1 MPAPAPGR
9 LSVRQGCAAP
19 RPRRGVP
26 VVWHWIS
33 VGVLVAVLVT
43 AAVCDLARG
52 KVFNW
57 LTYPAIVVGLALGA
71 LQGAAAGETWDG
83 LTDRVLGFGFGFGV
97 LFVAYLIGG
106 MGGGDVK
113 LMGAVGA
120 LLGWSSVTDYGAL
133 HAVFYSFMTAAAIG
147 LIRMVWRGQT
157 RTVLR
162 KLLLAVRILPL
173 PQARMD
179 EAVGG
184 DTFRVP
190 FGLAVCVGTLW
201 FLTEETIGLSLWEA
215 LSGLV

>member
-1 MPAPAPGR
+1 
-9 LSVRQGCAAP
+9 
-19 RPRRGVP
+19 

-33 VGVLVAVLVT
+33 VGVLAVVLVA

-57 LTYPAIVVGLALGA
+57 LTYPAIVVGLGLAALRGLDGDA
-71 LQGAAAGETWDG
+71 WEG
-83 LTDRVLGFGFGFGV
+83 LTDGLLGFGFGFGV
-97 LFVAYLIGG
+97 LFVAYLVGG

-120 LLGWSSVTDYGAL
+120 LVGWNGLADYAAL
-133 HAVFYSFMTAAAIG
+133 HAVLYSFMTAAAVG
-147 LIRMVWRGQT
+147 LVLMIWRGQT

-162 KLLLAVRILPL
+162 KMFLAVRILPL
-173 PQARMD
+173 PRATVE

-190 FGLAVCVGTLW
+190 FGLAVCLGTLW
-201 FLTEETIGLSLWEA
+201 FLAEEAAGQSLWDA

>member
-1 MPAPAPGR
+1 M
-9 LSVRQGCAAP
+9 L
-19 RPRRGVP
+19 
-26 VVWHWIS
+26 WHWIS
-33 VGVLVAVLVT
+33 VGVLAAVLVA

-52 KVFNW
+52 RVYNW

-71 LQGAAAGETWDG
+71 AQGAAEGDLWDG
-83 LTDRVLGFGFGFGV
+83 LADRVLGFGFGFGV
-97 LFVAYLIGG
+97 LLTAYLVGG

-120 LLGWSSVTDYGAL
+120 LVGWNGLADYAAL
-133 HAVFYSFMTAAAIG
+133 HALFYSFMTAAAIG
-147 LIRMVWRGQT
+147 VVLMIWRGQT

-173 PQARMD
+173 PKAKMD

-190 FGLAVCVGTLW
+190 FGFAVCVGTLW
-201 FLTEETIGLSLWEA
+201 FLAEEMLGTSLWSA
-215 LSGLV
+215 AGRLLGG